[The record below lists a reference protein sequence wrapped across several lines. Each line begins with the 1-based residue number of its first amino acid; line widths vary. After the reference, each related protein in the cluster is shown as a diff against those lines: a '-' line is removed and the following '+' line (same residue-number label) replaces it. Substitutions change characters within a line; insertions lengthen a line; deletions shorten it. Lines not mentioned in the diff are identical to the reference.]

1 MCTCGRMGLIM
12 TKLRSN
18 LLTITLDALMMLYIN
33 DPSMEQVVALVAADK
48 DPAMASSPTVN
59 LLELCKK
66 ALTKWKEQKARCPER
81 SHPGVPRTR
90 KAAARNV
97 PAHHNDHRD
106 ADTFSVLPESAPT
119 PEELALLAAL
129 IAEDEDGPRLDLPD
143 AETNFALVGPY
154 KPAAGFELV
163 PVPSQ
168 EVMRAGLHLRT
179 GFMRDRKLV
188 QLFDY
193 PQGWQEGTVMRRCV
207 RNGKPS
213 NVYDIKYAD
222 GFTMT
227 QECDPDEYGATNGK
241 KWCIIQ
247 PIQRAVEGSSDSDV
261 D

>member
-1 MCTCGRMGLIM
+1 
-12 TKLRSN
+12 
-18 LLTITLDALMMLYIN
+18 
-33 DPSMEQVVALVAADK
+33 
-48 DPAMASSPTVN
+48 
-59 LLELCKK
+59 
-66 ALTKWKEQKARCPER
+66 
-81 SHPGVPRTR
+81 
-90 KAAARNV
+90 V

-106 ADTFSVLPESAPT
+106 ADTFSVLPESGPT

-129 IAEDEDGPRLDLPD
+129 IAEEEDGPRLDLPD

-247 PIQRAVEGSSDSDV
+247 PIQRAVEGSDSDV